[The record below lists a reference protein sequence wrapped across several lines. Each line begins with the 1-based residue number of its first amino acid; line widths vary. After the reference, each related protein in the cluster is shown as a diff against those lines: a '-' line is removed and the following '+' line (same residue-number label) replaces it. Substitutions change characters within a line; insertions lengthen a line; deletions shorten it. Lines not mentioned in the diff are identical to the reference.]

1 MIEFQVR
8 KDNFAKTQL
17 VESIA
22 APINDGEV
30 RIAVNSFS
38 FTANNITYAMMGERL
53 SYWQFFPAIGD
64 DAQAWGVIP
73 V

>member
-17 VESIA
+17 VESAA

-30 RIAVNSFS
+30 RLAVNSFS

-53 SYWQFFPAIGD
+53 SY
-64 DAQAWGVIP
+64 
-73 V
+73 

>member
-30 RIAVNSFS
+30 RLAVNSFS
-38 FTANNITYAMMGERL
+38 FTANNITYA
-53 SYWQFFPAIGD
+53 
-64 DAQAWGVIP
+64 
-73 V
+73 